1 MLSDTVRE
9 GLEKYRI
16 GERIRTMRLKKKLG
30 LVELGQH
37 TGLSP
42 ALLSKIERG
51 KMFPTLPTLL
61 RIALVFSVEL
71 DTFFATDDAP
81 VASVVRRR
89 DRQRFPQR
97 PNQKNVNFH
106 FESLDYPVTER
117 AMSAYFAEFTQTGA
131 DHLEMHQHP
140 GVEFIYVMTGALALK
155 IEDRDTVLRAGDSI
169 YFDSTP
175 SHGYRRHGRAKCTAI
190 VVVTP

>member
-1 MLSDTVRE
+1 MLSDTIRD
-9 GLEKYRI
+9 GLENYRI
-16 GERIRTMRLKKKLG
+16 GERIRTMRLEKKLG

-42 ALLSKIERG
+42 ALLSKLERG

-61 RIALVFSVEL
+61 RIAMVFSVEL
-71 DTFFATDDAP
+71 DTFFTPDETP
-81 VASVVRRR
+81 VAAVVRRG
-89 DRQRFPQR
+89 DRQRFPQL
-97 PNQKNVNFH
+97 PNQDQANFH
-106 FESLDYPVTER
+106 FESLDYPVTKR
-117 AMSAYFAEFTQTGA
+117 AMSAYFAEFTQISA
-131 DHLEMHQHP
+131 NKLKMHQHP

-169 YFDSTP
+169 YFDSSP
-175 SHGYRRHGRAKCTAI
+175 SHGYRRYGRTKCTAI